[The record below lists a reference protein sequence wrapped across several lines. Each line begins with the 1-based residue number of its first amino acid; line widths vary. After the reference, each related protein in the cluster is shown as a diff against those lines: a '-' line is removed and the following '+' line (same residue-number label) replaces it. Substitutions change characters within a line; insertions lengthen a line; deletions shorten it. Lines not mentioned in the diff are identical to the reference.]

1 MPLLAILVITG
12 LGLII
17 YFTIG
22 KNALRTG
29 VLRKYS
35 HRPALYLFYSKKG
48 RRERLKRRERKVQ
61 TVNLDGKLV
70 SKAGVVVPLLGNE
83 NSPEMLV
90 EIGAAINKKDK
101 IQAVNIT
108 EVPNQTF
115 LDAMLE
121 DNPKIT
127 SLERRIS
134 SLAESKNI
142 DVDFEAAVTHDISN
156 TIYQLSEQ
164 TSCDWLVMGWNG
176 RAHNGIL
183 VSNPIGWLLTHIDSD
198 FALFKDNGVRYISRV
213 LLAMRPGR
221 KDKNFVAIA
230 DRICLFYNASLTMLH
245 IVPEDMSESEFKKME
260 NASRATLSKAT
271 SKSAVVISRSN
282 NAIKTI
288 SKISAEYDLLILGTP
303 EKDNWLNVLFGTG
316 KDKYADSSACSVLR
330 LTMKN

>member
-1 MPLLAILVITG
+1 MKI
-12 LGLII
+12 
-17 YFTIG
+17 
-22 KNALRTG
+22 
-29 VLRKYS
+29 
-35 HRPALYLFYSKKG
+35 H
-48 RRERLKRRERKVQ
+48 LKC
-61 TVNLDGKLV
+61 
-70 SKAGVVVPLLGNE
+70 
-83 NSPEMLV
+83 LV

-134 SLAESKNI
+134 SLAKSKNI

-198 FALFKDNGVRYISRV
+198 FALFKDNGVRYISKV
-213 LLAMRPGR
+213 
-221 KDKNFVAIA
+221 
-230 DRICLFYNASLTMLH
+230 C
-245 IVPEDMSESEFKKME
+245 
-260 NASRATLSKAT
+260 
-271 SKSAVVISRSN
+271 
-282 NAIKTI
+282 
-288 SKISAEYDLLILGTP
+288 
-303 EKDNWLNVLFGTG
+303 
-316 KDKYADSSACSVLR
+316 
-330 LTMKN
+330 